1 MQLWGEDKD
10 ANPRSMS
17 YFYFHYTSLSWQS
30 TFLIYSDILKCLEI
44 NQVYENQMFIIGSF
58 LCVTFNLIVFYYLT
72 FFFLPFDILK
82 LSPHMKK
89 INIGE
94 FLILRGLQIRNSL
107 FLWWRFMTRFMP
119 LPHSQSSLITLTRKA

>member
-1 MQLWGEDKD
+1 MQLWGEDKE

-58 LCVTFNLIVFYYLT
+58 FCVTLNLIVFYYLT
-72 FFFLPFDILK
+72 FFFFTIWYFKAQPTYEEN
-82 LSPHMKK
+82 
-89 INIGE
+89 NIGK
-94 FLILRGLQIRNSL
+94 FLILRGLQITNSL

-119 LPHSQSSLITLTRKA
+119 LPHSRSSLKTLTRKA